1 MLDHNKPSKLTELFH
16 KATEAA
22 GMERTNFH
30 SLRHCFCSRA
40 LEAGIEL
47 KTVSELAGHS
57 TITLTANTYGH
68 VMHEKKVEA
77 INKLENLIKTAN

>member
-1 MLDHNKPSKLTELFH
+1 M
-16 KATEAA
+16 A
-22 GMERTNFH
+22 GLEKTNFH

-68 VMHEKKVEA
+68 IMHEKKVEA
-77 INKLENLIKTAN
+77 IDKLDKFLQKVK